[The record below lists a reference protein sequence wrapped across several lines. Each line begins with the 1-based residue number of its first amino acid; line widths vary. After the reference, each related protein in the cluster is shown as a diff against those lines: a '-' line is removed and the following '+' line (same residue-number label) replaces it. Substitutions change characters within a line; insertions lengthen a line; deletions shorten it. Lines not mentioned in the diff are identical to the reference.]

1 MSRQA
6 EARQRV
12 SSQRVVG
19 MVIVL
24 VKEMLVSLLEERD
37 ECFVCGGMRRVVV
50 FASMG
55 RRWEF

>member
-1 MSRQA
+1 MRLSLDVSRQA

-24 VKEMLVSLLEERD
+24 LRRCYVSLLEER
-37 ECFVCGGMRRVVV
+37 EGCFVCGKTGLHLV
-50 FASMG
+50 FG
-55 RRWEF
+55 